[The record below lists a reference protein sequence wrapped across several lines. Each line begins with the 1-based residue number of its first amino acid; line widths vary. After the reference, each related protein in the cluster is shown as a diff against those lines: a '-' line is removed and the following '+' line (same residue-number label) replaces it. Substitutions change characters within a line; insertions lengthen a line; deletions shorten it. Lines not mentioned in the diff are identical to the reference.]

1 MKWICMALYLSV
13 PTSALQRKKIGNR
26 VCARSAESFCRL
38 GFLSLLAFAA
48 QLLPV
53 AVSAQNES
61 TGNRR
66 LLAISA
72 VEIPKDVEI
81 SMNGE
86 LSQEIWQQ
94 APAYENFSENSPKYG
109 AEPGYR
115 TQARV
120 LYDADALYVGIEAF
134 DADTSLIRAPLVRH
148 DTVYLS
154 QDFIALFIDPTGQR
168 RAAQFFRINA
178 SGSKGDGLYTND
190 DNQDFSPDYNFE
202 GVAKRSEHGYSVI
215 FKIPFASLR
224 YARNS
229 EEPWRIMIVRNVPR
243 GQFYKITSVP
253 VPLDSASFIDTM
265 QVLEDIRPP
274 ETAGFELRPNI
285 TYQRTDQKVRGKPEK
300 VETKFNL
307 GLDFKWQANSE
318 WVVDGTLNPD
328 FSQVE
333 LDVPQLSGN
342 TRFALFFPEK
352 RSFFLESA
360 DLLRTRSQAIYTR
373 TITRPKWGLRATART
388 QQSAGTV
395 YVLDDEGGGTVLIP
409 GAFTTG
415 EAVQPASD
423 IAGARVVLNKGS
435 LTVGGLLSDRR
446 YADGAGS
453 NAVIG
458 SDLSWQATDA
468 LRISGELL
476 AAYTSAQP
484 DSDGMLARE
493 REKNGTSLYLELENK
508 TVRTQS
514 KILYQDISEWFRND
528 GGFQAQSNIRSL
540 AGDYSLITRN
550 IASINELTLNLAGE
564 RIESRETGELIA
576 QSIVPG
582 VFLSGPRN
590 SYASLQYHGNAK
602 SRLEPRARILS
613 ENYWQGEISVSPWD
627 SLSLVSVGVSS
638 GEFADTFANKVRPGA
653 RVSLELNFRPL
664 RQMEVE
670 TKFSMAR
677 LTLSGLRVYDETASQ
692 IKAIWHFDARHS
704 LRSIWQRIG
713 FERRLDDG
721 SMVADD
727 HQDVASVTYAF
738 RKNAG
743 TVFYLGISRDEK
755 KDGIASINAPFR
767 GTEIFVKYQIA
778 LNR

>member
-1 MKWICMALYLSV
+1 MKWTSMAISV
-13 PTSALQRKKIGNR
+13 LINALQRKKIGKS
-26 VCARSAESFCRL
+26 VCPRSAESLRRL
-38 GFLSLLAFAA
+38 GFLAILAFAA
-48 QLLPV
+48 QLLPL
-53 AVSAQNES
+53 AVSAQNQSTES
-61 TGNRR
+61 RHP
-66 LLAISA
+66 LAIKA
-72 VEIPKDVEI
+72 VAIPKDVEI
-81 SMNGE
+81 SMDGD

-109 AEPGYR
+109 AEPAYR
-115 TQARV
+115 TWARV
-120 LYDADALYVGIEAF
+120 LYDAEALYVGIEAF

-154 QDFIALFIDPTGQR
+154 QDFIGLFIDPTGQR

-202 GVAKRSEHGYSVI
+202 GVAKRSEQGYSVI

-265 QVLEDIRPP
+265 QVIEDILPP
-274 ETAGFELRPNI
+274 ETAGFEFRPNI
-285 TYQRTDQKVRGKPEK
+285 TYQKTEQHIPGEGRK
-300 VETKFNL
+300 VERKTNI
-307 GLDFKWQANSE
+307 GVDFKWQANSE

-328 FSQVE
+328 FSQIE

-352 RSFFLESA
+352 RPFFLESA

-373 TITRPKWGLRATART
+373 TITRPKWGLRATARA

-395 YVLDDEGGGTVLIP
+395 YALNDEGGGTVLIP

-415 EAVQPASD
+415 EAAQPASD
-423 IAGARVVLNKGS
+423 IAGGRVVMNKGS
-435 LTVGGLLSDRR
+435 LSVGGLVSSRR

-458 SDLSWQATDA
+458 SDFSWQTTEA
-468 LRISGELL
+468 LRISGEVL
-476 AAYTSAQP
+476 AAYTTAQP
-484 DSDGMLARE
+484 DSDGILARE
-493 REKNGTSLYLELENK
+493 REKKGSSVYLELENK
-508 TVRTQS
+508 TDRTQS
-514 KILYQDISEWFRND
+514 KVVYQDISEWFRND
-528 GGFQAQSNIRSL
+528 GGFQTQSDIRRL
-540 AGDYSLITRN
+540 AGDYSWITRN

-576 QSIVPG
+576 QSVVPG
-582 VFLSGPRN
+582 VFLTGPRN
-590 SYASLQYHGNAK
+590 FYASLGYHGNAK
-602 SRLEPRARILS
+602 SRLEPGARILS
-613 ENYWQGEISVSPWD
+613 ENYWQGEVSLSPWD
-627 SLSLVSVGVSS
+627 RLSLVSVGVSS

-653 RVSLELNFRPL
+653 RLNLELNFRPL
-664 RQMEVE
+664 RRLEVE

-677 LTLSGLRVYDETASQ
+677 LTQSGLRIYDETVSQ
-692 IKAIWHFDARHS
+692 IKAIWHFDARQS
-704 LRSIWQRIG
+704 LRSIWQRVG

-727 HQDVASVTYAF
+727 HQDVASITYAF

-743 TVFYLGISRDEK
+743 TVFYAGISRDEIE
-755 KDGIASINAPFR
+755 DRISSLNRPFR

>member
-1 MKWICMALYLSV
+1 MRRLVFLTLS
-13 PTSALQRKKIGNR
+13 
-26 VCARSAESFCRL
+26 
-38 GFLSLLAFAA
+38 AFAA
-48 QLLPV
+48 YLTPV
-53 AVSAQNES
+53 TISAQNES
-61 TGNRR
+61 GGSSPTF
-66 LLAISA
+66 AIRA
-72 VEIPKDVEI
+72 VAVPKGVEI
-81 SMNGE
+81 SMDGD
-86 LSQEIWQQ
+86 LSQEIWRQ
-94 APAYENFSENSPKYG
+94 APAYEDFSENAPKYG
-109 AEPGYR
+109 AEPAYR
-115 TQARV
+115 TQTRI

-134 DADTSLIRAPLVRH
+134 DTDTSLIRAPLVRH

-154 QDFIALFIDPTGQR
+154 QDFVALFIDPTGQR

-202 GVAKRSEHGYSVI
+202 GVARRSEQGYTVV
-215 FKIPFASLR
+215 FRIPFASLR

-229 EEPWRIMIVRNVPR
+229 AEPWRIMIVRNVPR

-253 VPLDSASFIDTM
+253 VPLESASFIDTM

-274 ETAGFELRPNI
+274 ETAGFEFRPNI
-285 TYQRTDQKVRGKPEK
+285 TYQQTRLDIPGKSGKTES
-300 VETKFNL
+300 KFSL
-307 GLDFKWQANSE
+307 GADFKWQANSE

-328 FSQVE
+328 FSQIE

-352 RSFFLESA
+352 RPFFLESA
-360 DLLRTRSQAIYTR
+360 DLLRTKSQAIYTR
-373 TITRPKWGLRATART
+373 TITRPKWGLRATARA

-395 YVLDDEGGGTVLIP
+395 YALNDEGGGTVLIP

-423 IAGARVVLNKGS
+423 IAGGRVVLNKGS
-435 LTVGGLLSDRR
+435 LTVGGLASGRR

-458 SDLSWQATDA
+458 SDFSWQTTDA
-468 LRISGELL
+468 LRINGELL
-476 AAYTSAQP
+476 AAYTTAQP
-484 DSDGMLARE
+484 DSDGILARA
-493 REKNGTSLYLELENK
+493 RGKNGSSLYLELENK

-514 KILYQDISEWFRND
+514 RVVYQDISEWFRND
-528 GGFQAQSNIRSL
+528 AGFQTQSDIRRL
-540 AGDYSLITRN
+540 KGDYSWITRN
-550 IASINELTLNLAGE
+550 LASINELTLSLSGE
-564 RIESRETGELIA
+564 RVESRETGELIV

-590 SYASLQYHGNAK
+590 LFASLEYYGNAK
-602 SRLEPRARILS
+602 SRLEPGAGILS
-613 ENYWQGEISVSPWD
+613 ENYWQGGISMSPWD
-627 SLSLVSVGVSS
+627 RMSLVSASVSS

-653 RVSLELNFRPL
+653 RVNLELNFRPL
-664 RQMEVE
+664 QKLEVE

-677 LTLSGLRVYDETASQ
+677 LTRGGWRIYDEAVSQ
-692 IKAIWHFDARHS
+692 IKAIWHFDARQS
-704 LRSIWQRIG
+704 LRTIWQRIG

-727 HQDVASVTYAF
+727 HQDVASITYAF
-738 RKNAG
+738 RKSAG
-743 TVFYLGISRDEK
+743 TVFYAGISRDERE
-755 KDGIASINAPFR
+755 DRIASPDVPFR

-778 LNR
+778 FNR